1 MFQIKLFRLKIG
13 DIDDSV
19 FIVQSGRLNV
29 LINNSDGTT
38 LSLKHVRRGES
49 VTSLLS
55 FIDVLAVRLIYH
67 HLNKMN
73 SHENSILIMI
83 ISTCRATK
91 AYTNR

>member
-1 MFQIKLFRLKIG
+1 MPLIISG

-55 FIDVLAVRLIYH
+55 FIDVLAVRIK
-67 HLNKMN
+67 LNDFLVPPSNRM
-73 SHENSILIMI
+73 ILFI
-83 ISTCRATK
+83 
-91 AYTNR
+91 

>member
-1 MFQIKLFRLKIG
+1 MKDFIDESGTQNAKFLYFFIAG

-19 FIVQSGRLNV
+19 FIVQSGKLNV

-55 FIDVLAVRLIYH
+55 FIDVLAVSFHLCALIRF
-67 HLNKMN
+67 NN
-73 SHENSILIMI
+73 
-83 ISTCRATK
+83 
-91 AYTNR
+91 